1 MIKSLL
7 QLKTISKYFLL
18 KLFIK
23 KYDFYKI
30 NVRTANDTPQKMAL
44 KRLISKKGKSQLL
57 EKEEQRRDLGFGTR
71 ITNASGRLVNRDG
84 SFNVKRVNGSFWAW
98 ADPFYRL
105 TIMSWPKFFGL
116 IFLVYIVL
124 NCLFSLLYI
133 IIGMQHLSGVNT
145 TDPTELFW
153 EAFFFSAQTLT
164 TVGYG
169 RVAPVGHL
177 ISAVSAL
184 EALVGL
190 LVIALA
196 TGLMYGRFSRAIPKV
211 RFSRN
216 AVLAPY
222 LDVNAWMFRMIN
234 ERLEEL
240 IDVKTEVTLSRLE
253 TLPNGNRTR
262 KYYGLQLERNQINLF
277 PLSWTLVHPITEDSP
292 LYGATEASF
301 AESDTEFLIFVR
313 GIQEAFTQP
322 VTFRNSYRYEE
333 VVWGAKFDPMFDSSQ
348 TRDGVLDLDIQ
359 KVNDYNAAELN

>member
-1 MIKSLL
+1 
-7 QLKTISKYFLL
+7 
-18 KLFIK
+18 
-23 KYDFYKI
+23 
-30 NVRTANDTPQKMAL
+30 MAL

-57 EKEEQRRDLGFGTR
+57 EKEEQRPDLGFGTR

-105 TIMSWPKFFGL
+105 TIMSWPRFFGL
-116 IFLVYIVL
+116 IFLVYVVL

-133 IIGMQHLSGVNT
+133 IIGMQHLTGVNT
-145 TDPTELFW
+145 SDPTEQFW

-177 ISAVSAL
+177 ISAVAAF

-196 TGLMYGRFSRAIPKV
+196 TGLMYGRFSRAVPKV
-211 RFSRN
+211 LFSRN
-216 AVLAPY
+216 AILAPY
-222 LDVNAWMFRMIN
+222 LDLNALMFRMIN

-253 TLPNGNRTR
+253 TLPDGKRTR
-262 KYYGLQLERNQINLF
+262 KYYALKLERNQVNLF

-292 LYGATEASF
+292 IYGATEDSL

-333 VVWGAKFDPMFDSSQ
+333 VVWGAKFQPMFDSTQ
-348 TRDGVLDLDIQ
+348 TNGGAIELDLR
-359 KVNDYNAAELN
+359 KVHDYDVVELN